1 MIIKKVYYKEIIEA
15 LGDLVINSF
24 GPTEN
29 VFIDNL
35 ADIRHI
41 NATTLDWVGLHKT
54 NSQEIAEQSLAQVIL
69 VGSDVVYSKKL
80 QAQNKTL
87 IVVTK
92 PKTALAVVGNAFF
105 VEHEK
110 PGIHPTAIIDP
121 EAKIGKE
128 VYIGPYVVIGKAT
141 IGDYCRICSFVK
153 IYDNVK
159 MGHHCYIKDGSII
172 GGPGFGFEID
182 EDGNRFRFPQIGS
195 VVMGNYVEI
204 GANNCV
210 DRGALSDTI
219 IEDYTKSDNLCHI
232 AHNDHIGKNVML
244 TAGVV
249 FSGSVT
255 VGDETWLAPGTV
267 IRDGK
272 SIGRNSMTGMGTVV
286 VKNIPDH
293 ELWAGN
299 PGVKFRDI

>member
-1 MIIKKVYYKEIIEA
+1 MRIKKVYCTDIIKA
-15 LGDLVINSF
+15 LGDLVIRTF
-24 GPTEN
+24 GSTED

-35 ADIRHI
+35 ADVRHV
-41 NATTLDWVGLHKT
+41 NTSTLDWVGLNKT
-54 NSQEIAEQSLAQVIL
+54 NSQEIAEHSLARVIL
-69 VGSDVVYSKKL
+69 VGTDVVYSEQL

-87 IVVTK
+87 IVVAK
-92 PKTALAVVGNAFF
+92 PKTALAMVGNAFF

-121 EAKIGKE
+121 EAVIGKD
-128 VYIGPYVVIGKAT
+128 VYIGPYAVVGKAT

-249 FSGSVT
+249 FSGSVN

-272 SIGRNSMTGMGTVV
+272 SIGCNCMTGMGTVV
-286 VKNIPDH
+286 VKDIPDH

>member
-1 MIIKKVYYKEIIEA
+1 MITKKVLVSNIIKT
-15 LGDLVINSF
+15 LGNLLVNTF
-24 GPTEN
+24 GPIDN
-29 VFIDNL
+29 VYIDNL
-35 ADIRHI
+35 ADVKHVTS
-41 NATTLDWVGLHKT
+41 TTLDWVGRKKKE
-54 NSQEIAEQSLAQVIL
+54 QQIIAEQSQANVIL
-69 VGSDVVYSKKL
+69 VGPEVVYSDILRK
-80 QAQNKTL
+80 QGKTL
-87 IVVTK
+87 LVVK
-92 PKTALAVVGNAFF
+92 NPKMALATVGNAFF
-105 VEHEK
+105 VQVEQ
-110 PGIHPTAIIDP
+110 PGIHPTAMIDP
-121 EAKIGKE
+121 EAVIGKG
-128 VYIGPYVVIGKAT
+128 VYIGPYVVIGKAE

-182 EDGNRFRFPQIGS
+182 EEGNRFRFPQIGS

>member
-1 MIIKKVYYKEIIEA
+1 MRIKKVYCNDIIKA
-15 LGDLVINSF
+15 LGDLVIRTF
-24 GPTEN
+24 GLTED

-35 ADIRHI
+35 ADVRHV
-41 NATTLDWVGLHKT
+41 NTSTLDWVGLNKT
-54 NSQEIAEQSLAQVIL
+54 NSQEIAEHSLARVIL
-69 VGSDVVYSKKL
+69 VSTDVVYSEKL

-92 PKTALAVVGNAFF
+92 PKTALAVVGNVFF

-121 EAKIGKE
+121 DAVIGKD

-249 FSGSVT
+249 FSGSVN

-272 SIGRNSMTGMGTVV
+272 SIGRNCMTGMGTVV
-286 VKNIPDH
+286 VKDIPDH